1 MLSWLVLVSTILR
14 NPQFNPKNISLDSH
28 FQIFPPSPPPKK
40 QTPRASEWR
49 KNSRRPKLW
58 TKWQSKHLWHFW
70 WETLF
75 NVFHIVCVFQL
86 CSILKCSIRF
96 HTGRIVWKSCF
107 LLGGNKTSM
116 KSCQVRSL
124 VIYLAK
130 LDEYFTNLDFPEIR
144 GFPFLSDLSGEIGRV
159 RSL

>member
-1 MLSWLVLVSTILR
+1 M
-14 NPQFNPKNISLDSH
+14 FNQISH
-28 FQIFPPSPPPKK
+28 
-40 QTPRASEWR
+40 R
-49 KNSRRPKLW
+49 KNRLEVM
-58 TKWQSKHLWHFW
+58 F
-70 WETLF
+70 F
-75 NVFHIVCVFQL
+75 V
-86 CSILKCSIRF
+86 
-96 HTGRIVWKSCF
+96 
-107 LLGGNKTSM
+107 GGNKTSM